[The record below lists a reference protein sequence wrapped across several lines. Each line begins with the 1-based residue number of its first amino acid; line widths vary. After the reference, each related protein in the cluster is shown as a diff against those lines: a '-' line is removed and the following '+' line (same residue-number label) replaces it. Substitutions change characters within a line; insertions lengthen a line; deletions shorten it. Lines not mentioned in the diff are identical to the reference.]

1 MGTSVTLA
9 ELKIMCQLTPT
20 KKSAQAIYTGVFQS
34 PFFLFC
40 QRQGLCLE
48 RKCQQLTEHV
58 S

>member
-34 PFFLFC
+34 PFFFSVKGRAYALK
-40 QRQGLCLE
+40 GS
-48 RKCQQLTEHV
+48 V
-58 S
+58 SN